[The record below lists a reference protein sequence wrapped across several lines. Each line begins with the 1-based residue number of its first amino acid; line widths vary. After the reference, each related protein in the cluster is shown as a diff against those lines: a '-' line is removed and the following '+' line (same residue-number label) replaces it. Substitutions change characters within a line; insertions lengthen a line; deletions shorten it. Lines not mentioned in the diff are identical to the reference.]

1 MTYLEKFNSTSS
13 QSDGW
18 YCLSSDEGA
27 GYRLN
32 VLLREGKILF
42 SIEDLMR
49 GLTLIDL
56 EDTLSRLGESAKV
69 QINNTWWLKD
79 NWLMSMYAMTWNNK
93 VAQFKR
99 WMNKEALPMI
109 RSEINKPVAPTAV
122 QTPAQL
128 TAPKNP
134 TTNAE
139 INTVEKLTKLLRINV
154 ATYYK
159 LLRRHNLTTESLR
172 DDRGVFTDSGITRLQ
187 ELLAAKAAK
196 AKPAKAPVLSGEV
209 VDAPNA
215 ELPQI
220 ISENPVLEFV
230 SEQFGKVRIVNKDGE
245 PWFVAAD
252 VCKALEIE
260 KTDRALSRLDDDE
273 KGTHSVSTLG
283 GIQKMS
289 VVNEE
294 GLYGLVMTS
303 RKPEAKQ
310 FKRWVKHEV
319 LPSIRKTGGYIAGEE
334 HLSDDDLVA
343 RAWVIVNRKLQL
355 REQEIAELNKKIAAD
370 APKVLFSDAV
380 EDRGENLG
388 LNAFAKMLYNDETP
402 IGRNKLI
409 RWLRANHYFI
419 QGAALPYQT
428 YVNNGWF
435 VVRTKLI
442 PTGEAVAVTLVTPKG
457 QIALTNAFKAQPH
470 LINA

>member
-32 VLLREGKILF
+32 VLLREGKILL

-69 QINNTWWLKD
+69 RINNTWWLKD

-134 TTNAE
+134 TANAE

-196 AKPAKAPVLSGEV
+196 AKPVKAPVLSGEV

-230 SEQFGKVRIVNKDGE
+230 NEQFGKVRVLERDGN
-245 PWFVAAD
+245 PWFVAVD
-252 VCKALEIE
+252 VCRALELDN
-260 KTDRALSRLDDDE
+260 TATRRVDDDE
-273 KGTHSVSTLG
+273 KDTLRLMQGTSGNPNIT
-283 GIQKMS
+283 I
-289 VVNEE
+289 VNEP
-294 GLYGLVMTS
+294 GLYSLVMGS
-303 RKPEAKQ
+303 RKPEAKA
-310 FKRWVKHEV
+310 FKRWITHDVI
-319 LPSIRKTGGYIAGEE
+319 PSIRKHGMYTTPTT
-334 HLSDDDLVA
+334 
-343 RAWVIVNRKLQL
+343 L
-355 REQEIAELNKKIAAD
+355 RQMLESPEFTQTLLDTLISEQKKNAALEQKIAAD

-419 QGAALPYQT
+419 QGSALPYQT

-457 QIALTNAFKAQPH
+457 QIALTNAFKAQPN
-470 LINA
+470 LVNA